1 MPEEL
6 RAFNLAKPEGPGRN
20 QESTK
25 ELLVDLWIP
34 HCNGSVPLSEGF
46 TYTESDLDAAQDCVI
61 DICCALDVLQMQYDV
76 LLDM

>member
-1 MPEEL
+1 M
-6 RAFNLAKPEGPGRN
+6 N

-25 ELLVDLWIP
+25 VLLEGLSIP

-46 TYTESDLDAAQDCVI
+46 TYTKSDHDAAQDCVI
-61 DICCALDVLQMQYDV
+61 DICCALHVLQIQYDV